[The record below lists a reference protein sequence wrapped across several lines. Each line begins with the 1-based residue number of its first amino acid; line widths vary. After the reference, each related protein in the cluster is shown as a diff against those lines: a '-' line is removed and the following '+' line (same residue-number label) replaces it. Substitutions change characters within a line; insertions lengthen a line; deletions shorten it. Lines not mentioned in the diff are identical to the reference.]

1 MGNIIMQSQPYP
13 LSVTFN
19 VFRQMTISP
28 KVSVIESQSKSL
40 YIGLGPQDIGVLI
53 ETVGLDLIWKF
64 TDLDQLTATI
74 IRHGLYFTSSDPTF
88 TVFTCSLERS
98 SQLHLF

>member
-28 KVSVIESQSKSL
+28 KASVIRSQSKI
-40 YIGLGPQDIGVLI
+40 IGLGPQKLIGVLI
-53 ETVGLDLIWKF
+53 ETVGVDLICKSYRF
-64 TDLDQLTATI
+64 RPID
-74 IRHGLYFTSSDPTF
+74 S
-88 TVFTCSLERS
+88 
-98 SQLHLF
+98 

>member
-40 YIGLGPQDIGVLI
+40 LMGLGPQEIYW
-53 ETVGLDLIWKF
+53 TVGLDLIWKF
-64 TDLDQLTATI
+64 Y
-74 IRHGLYFTSSDPTF
+74 RF
-88 TVFTCSLERS
+88 RS
-98 SQLHLF
+98 INSYNH

>member
-40 YIGLGPQDIGVLI
+40 YIGLG
-53 ETVGLDLIWKF
+53 
-64 TDLDQLTATI
+64 
-74 IRHGLYFTSSDPTF
+74 
-88 TVFTCSLERS
+88 
-98 SQLHLF
+98 SQEIDWSPY

>member
-19 VFRQMTISP
+19 VFRQMTIYP
-28 KVSVIESQSKSL
+28 KVSVIESQSQSL
-40 YIGLGPQDIGVLI
+40 FYIGLGYQEIGVLI

-64 TDLDQLTATI
+64 Y
-74 IRHGLYFTSSDPTF
+74 RF
-88 TVFTCSLERS
+88 RS
-98 SQLHLF
+98 INSYNT

>member
-28 KVSVIESQSKSL
+28 KVSVIESL
-40 YIGLGPQDIGVLI
+40 YIGLGPQEIY
-53 ETVGLDLIWKF
+53 WSP
-64 TDLDQLTATI
+64 
-74 IRHGLYFTSSDPTF
+74 YSDCWT
-88 TVFTCSLERS
+88 
-98 SQLHLF
+98 

>member
-19 VFRQMTISP
+19 VFHQMTIYP

-40 YIGLGPQDIGVLI
+40 DICLG
-53 ETVGLDLIWKF
+53 
-64 TDLDQLTATI
+64 
-74 IRHGLYFTSSDPTF
+74 
-88 TVFTCSLERS
+88 
-98 SQLHLF
+98 SQEIYWSPY

>member
-1 MGNIIMQSQPYP
+1 MSMGNIIIQSKPYP

-40 YIGLGPQDIGVLI
+40 YIGLGPQEID
-53 ETVGLDLIWKF
+53 WSP
-64 TDLDQLTATI
+64 
-74 IRHGLYFTSSDPTF
+74 H
-88 TVFTCSLERS
+88 
-98 SQLHLF
+98 

>member
-1 MGNIIMQSQPYP
+1 MGKVIMQSQPYP

-40 YIGLGPQDIGVLI
+40 YIGLGPQEVLI
-53 ETVGLDLIWKF
+53 ETVGVDLIFKF
-64 TDLDQLTATI
+64 Y
-74 IRHGLYFTSSDPTF
+74 RF
-88 TVFTCSLERS
+88 RS
-98 SQLHLF
+98 INSHNH